1 MWINWS
7 ALVWQWKE
15 FQGVSTSNKFL
26 LLLRLFF
33 LLFILLLNY
42 LQMFFFIIG
51 VKIINYQKDL
61 DRLVRGGVECS
72 RRGLRR
78 SKGNCKYILNLLFP
92 LLILLVFIYF
102 SWIAFESKI
111 SRKEVTLHILFV
123 EPEINFLNL
132 IINDI
137 LESFFFLPL
146 FLPPPPPS
154 FFSPFFILQRN
165 FCYFWLFLFLL
176 FTTSNLTGGCEKERC
191 LESEREILYIQI
203 PLEKLAQK
211 KLHLRP

>member
-1 MWINWS
+1 MLSFDNERNF
-7 ALVWQWKE
+7 KE
-15 FQGVSTSNKFL
+15 FQRAINSYCCCDSFSCFLFYCLIICKCFFYYWRENNQLSKRSWSIGEGWSGVFE
-26 LLLRLFF
+26 
-33 LLFILLLNY
+33 
-42 LQMFFFIIG
+42 IG
-51 VKIINYQKDL
+51 K
-61 DRLVRGGVECS
+61 
-72 RRGLRR
+72 RR

-137 LESFFFLPL
+137 LESFLFLLLPL
-146 FLPPPPPS
+146 PPPPS
-154 FFSPFFILQRN
+154 FFSPFFILRRN
-165 FCYFWLFLFLL
+165 FCYFWLCLFLL
-176 FTTSNLTGGCEKERC
+176 FTTSNLTGGCKKERC

-211 KLHLRP
+211 KLYLRP

>member
-1 MWINWS
+1 M
-7 ALVWQWKE
+7 
-15 FQGVSTSNKFL
+15 
-26 LLLRLFF
+26 
-33 LLFILLLNY
+33 
-42 LQMFFFIIG
+42 
-51 VKIINYQKDL
+51 
-61 DRLVRGGVECS
+61 EC
-72 RRGLRR
+72 LRR
-78 SKGNCKYILNLLFP
+78 SKGNCKYILNLFP

-137 LESFFFLPL
+137 LESFLFLLLPL
-146 FLPPPPPS
+146 SPSLFLY
-154 FFSPFFILQRN
+154 FFILRRN
-165 FCYFWLFLFLL
+165 FCYFWLCLFLL
-176 FTTSNLTGGCEKERC
+176 FTTSNLTGGCEQERC

-211 KLHLRP
+211 KLYLRP